1 MVPSLI
7 VHGGAGPVEP
17 ARLPI
22 CVAGCERAA
31 AAGWAVLGAGGSA
44 LDAVEAAVRTLE
56 DDPQFNAG
64 YGSVLNR
71 DGVVEVDGAVMEG
84 SLRAGAVGA
93 VPWLRH
99 PVSVARR
106 LLELD
111 HHVLLV
117 GAGAAEFAAGCGLA
131 PESGATMISERSRG
145 RWEAERAGR
154 LAPSATGDTVGAC
167 AIDGQGRLAAATSTG
182 GISGKH
188 PGRVGDSP
196 ILGAGTWAD
205 DRAGAASTTGHGES
219 ILRVVMAKLAVDR
232 LRAGEGA
239 MAAAAAAVAEL
250 QARTGDGRGRGQ
262 GGIVLLDRA
271 GEVGYAR
278 NTTTMPWAAI
288 RGGLASHGA

>member
-93 VPWLRH
+93 VP
-99 PVSVARR
+99 
-106 LLELD
+106 
-111 HHVLLV
+111 
-117 GAGAAEFAAGCGLA
+117 
-131 PESGATMISERSRG
+131 
-145 RWEAERAGR
+145 
-154 LAPSATGDTVGAC
+154 
-167 AIDGQGRLAAATSTG
+167 
-182 GISGKH
+182 
-188 PGRVGDSP
+188 
-196 ILGAGTWAD
+196 
-205 DRAGAASTTGHGES
+205 
-219 ILRVVMAKLAVDR
+219 
-232 LRAGEGA
+232 
-239 MAAAAAAVAEL
+239 
-250 QARTGDGRGRGQ
+250 
-262 GGIVLLDRA
+262 
-271 GEVGYAR
+271 
-278 NTTTMPWAAI
+278 
-288 RGGLASHGA
+288 